1 MIKGCSIYG
10 ETGMK
15 AVQIRGRTIAL
26 VCGLLLCGATTSAV
40 AQTVPIKTEYL
51 MTYVAPL
58 DAPIGVDGSLQVFNV
73 KPGGW
78 VKGPKING
86 TCVSPA
92 GDWLR
97 TMPSGV
103 FRLDVRAVIRT
114 DDGAAI
120 YVSYNG
126 ILQHS
131 RESLEK
137 LARGEVLTDKD
148 VPYFVTAPTFQT
160 SSEKYAWLNGVQAVG
175 KMVEVKA
182 GAGGYVKYDV
192 FIVR

>member
-1 MIKGCSIYG
+1 
-10 ETGMK
+10 MK
-15 AVQIRGRTIAL
+15 AVHIRGRTIATI
-26 VCGLLLCGATTSAV
+26 CGLLLCGAMTSAF
-40 AQTVPIKTEYL
+40 AQTAQIKTEYL
-51 MTYVAPL
+51 MTYLAPL
-58 DAPIGVDGSLQVFNV
+58 DAPIAVDGALQIFNV

-78 VKGPKING
+78 VNGPQIKG
-86 TCVSPA
+86 TMVSPG

-97 TMPSGV
+97 PMPSGV
-103 FRLDVRAVIRT
+103 LRLDVRASIRT
-114 DDGAAI
+114 DDGADI

-126 ILQHS
+126 IIQHS
-131 RESLEK
+131 KESAERLMK
-137 LARGEVLTDKD
+137 GEVLTDKD

-175 KMVEVKA
+175 KMVEVKV